1 MSLLDAIVVHEAPL
15 RLAVFAGLL
24 LLLWSVEARRTL
36 PALRQWRNLGL
47 VLIGTLCLRGLLPVL
62 AVGLAL
68 RLQQQPVGLLSLI
81 DGPLWLEITL
91 AVLILDAAIYAQH
104 RLLHRV
110 PLLWRL
116 HRVHHSDP
124 VLDVSTALRFHP
136 AEIVLSMLIKLA
148 LVAAI
153 GASPA
158 AVVIFELLLSAG
170 ALLTHAAIT
179 LPPWLDRRL
188 RWLLVTPS
196 MHRIH
201 HSRRDDDAQHNFGF
215 HLSVWDRLF
224 GSYRAESLDGAGR
237 LRIGVDGFDHESDPS
252 LIALLLQPLR
262 NPSSR

>member
-24 LLLWSVEARRTL
+24 LLLWSVEARRAL

-170 ALLTHAAIT
+170 ALLTHAAIE
-179 LPPWLDRRL
+179 LPPRLDRRL
-188 RWLLVTPS
+188 RWLLVTPA

-201 HSRRDDDAQHNFGF
+201 HSRRGDDAQHNFGF
-215 HLSVWDRLF
+215 HLSLWDRLF
-224 GSYRAESLDGAGR
+224 GSYRAVSLDGGR
-237 LRIGVDGFDHESDPS
+237 PLRIGVDGFDDEPDPS
-252 LIALLLQPLR
+252 LVALLLQPLR
-262 NPSSR
+262 KPSSS